1 MLIVTV
7 SATVLIII
15 SAKDSLFFSFL
26 SCACHVFRS
35 DLAGIEGV
43 VKLKHLDD
51 SNMTVSI
58 DTTDSGDAL
67 NPRTKLTLKNATLP
81 LDAKLNG
88 FHDYELKRY
97 VSYLLC

>member
-1 MLIVTV
+1 MVIVTALV
-7 SATVLIII
+7 TVLMTKLAWRIIV
-15 SAKDSLFFSFL
+15 FSFL
-26 SCACHVFRS
+26 SCTCHVIRS
-35 DLAGIEGV
+35 DLAGIDGI

-88 FHDYELKRY
+88 FHDYELKR
-97 VSYLLC
+97 